1 MRLTVWRQSEKDW
14 VFPRSFFAQ
23 TPKGF
28 EDITER
34 WNDPCMERE
43 SESTDGD
50 PAGESHARPGWR
62 SEGAP
67 NGCRRLPYGRNRPSI
82 LGRDDE
88 CPP

>member
-23 TPKGF
+23 MPRGF

-43 SESTDGD
+43 SEDTDGE
-50 PAGESHARPGWR
+50 PAGESPARPGWT
-62 SEGAP
+62 SEDAP
-67 NGCRRLPYGRNRPSI
+67 NSCR
-82 LGRDDE
+82 
-88 CPP
+88 